1 MKWEIKYHDEK
12 LQAEVL
18 TLPPGI
24 LARYFH
30 CTDRMLEFGPDLGM
44 PHTRAMSAGLFEL
57 RLKSREGIC
66 RVFYCTLV
74 GRKIV
79 MLHQFVKKTDKTPPK
94 ELSLARQRMKEWK
107 NVDA

>member
-1 MKWEIKYHDEK
+1 MKWEIKYHDDQ
-12 LQAEVL
+12 LQSDVL
-18 TLPPGI
+18 ALPPGI
-24 LARYFH
+24 LARYFQ
-30 CTDRMLEFGPDLGM
+30 CTDRMLEFGPNLGM
-44 PHTRAMSAGLFEL
+44 PHTRAMSLWLFEL
-57 RLKSREGIC
+57 RLKSSEGIG

-94 ELSLARQRMKEWK
+94 ELALARKRMKEWK